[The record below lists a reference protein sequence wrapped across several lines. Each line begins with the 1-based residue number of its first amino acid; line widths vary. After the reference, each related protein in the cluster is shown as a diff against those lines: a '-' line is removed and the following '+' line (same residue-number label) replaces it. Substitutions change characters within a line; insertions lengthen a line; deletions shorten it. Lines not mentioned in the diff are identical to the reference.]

1 MNVVITGAA
10 GMLGWHLACRMSA
23 NAAFKGNVT
32 QLNREAFN
40 DDAALANALSNADA
54 VVHLAG
60 INRASDEDLEQ
71 GNVALAARLV
81 ASLQALGRAPHL
93 LYSNTLHRHVNNA
106 YGRGKS
112 AANACFAEWA
122 EGAKAKY
129 TEMILPHV
137 FGEHGRPFYN
147 SGVHTFCCQI
157 AQNEPLTV
165 NPDGQF
171 ELLHAGDVAQQICV
185 ALEEGHHGE
194 VVLPGVEI
202 SVPDLAKKLQCFYEL
217 YSTDIIPDLR
227 NKLDLQLFN
236 VLRSYLFPNFYGKP
250 LTLHSD
256 ERGNLFEAVKNHNGG
271 QTFLST
277 TKPGITRGNHF
288 HFGKVERFLVV
299 NGEALIRLRRLGT
312 EEVVEFKVSGSQPTY
327 VDMPTLHTHSITN
340 VGNTE
345 LLTLFWSHEIF
356 DPENPDTYFEPVMAE
371 GE

>member
-1 MNVVITGAA
+1 
-10 GMLGWHLACRMSA
+10 MLGWHLACRMSA
-23 NAAFKGNVT
+23 NDAFKGNVT
-32 QLNREAFN
+32 ELNRETFN
-40 DDAALANALSNADA
+40 DDAALANALGNADA

-71 GNVALAARLV
+71 GNLALATRLV
-81 ASLQALGRAPHL
+81 AFLQASGRAPHL
-93 LYSNTLHRHVNNA
+93 LYSNTLHRQADNA

-122 EGAKAKY
+122 AAANAKY

-137 FGEHGRPFYN
+137 FGEHGKPFYN
-147 SGVHTFCCQI
+147 SGVHTFCHQLVHK
-157 AQNEPLTV
+157 EPLSV
-165 NPDGQF
+165 NPDGRF
-171 ELLHAGDVAQQICV
+171 ELLHAGDVAQHICDVLETGQSGEMVLAGV
-185 ALEEGHHGE
+185 A
-194 VVLPGVEI
+194 I
-202 SVPDLAKKLQCFYEL
+202 SVPDLVAKLQSFYDL
-217 YSTDIIPDLR
+217 YSADVIPDLR
-227 NKLDLQLFN
+227 DPLDLQLFN
-236 VLRSYLFPNFYGKP
+236 VLRCFMFPGFYGSP

-256 ERGNLFEAVKNHNGG
+256 DRGNLFEAVKNHNGG

-299 NGEALIRLRRLGT
+299 NGEAIIRLRRLGANK
-312 EEVVEFKVSGSQPTY
+312 VIEFSVSGSQPTY

-340 VGNTE
+340 VGDSE

-356 DPENPDTYFEPVMAE
+356 DPENPDTYFEPVLAE